1 MPKPDDVRTFTGRD
15 WSAIANDKERYW
27 RAWKLEHGAAGGIR
41 VAETLRAHARKAR
54 PDWPSES
61 ERREDLET
69 HLRVIEV
76 IRRARPH
83 GH

>member
-1 MPKPDDVRTFTGRD
+1 MRKLDDVRAFAGRD
-15 WSAIANDKERYW
+15 WSAMARDKERYW
-27 RAWKLEHGAAGGIR
+27 RDWKLEHGAAGGLE
-41 VAETLRAHARKAR
+41 VAEALRVHARAAR

-69 HLRVIEV
+69 HLRIIEV
-76 IRRARPH
+76 IRRARPR